1 MPTIRNG
8 RPLSEWLDE
17 KPPVRRAKQS
27 INPEFG
33 KRLQKKRLMIGM
45 SQTALSKHLGVD
57 KKQIRHWEYGLSS
70 PSNRYAE
77 MVDKWL
83 SEPANGILAQRI
95 REKRAELGLTQ
106 KELAALLDVSL
117 DSVKA
122 WENQRTFPSSDYL
135 ARVIRWLFRSQMRHG
150 KPETQPEFTRFVLTL
165 KERREHLGIG
175 TMTLSLQLGVGK
187 NRVFECEAGR
197 SVPSEV
203 ACKKVSNW
211 LDAAWR
217 RCLVKDGAS

>member
-27 INPEFG
+27 INPESG
-33 KRLQKKRLMIGM
+33 KRIQKKRLMIGM
-45 SQTALSKHLGVD
+45 SHTVLSKHLGVD

-70 PSNRYAE
+70 PFNRYAE
-77 MVDKWL
+77 MVDKWP

-95 REKRAELGLTQ
+95 REKREELGLTQ

-117 DSVKA
+117 GSIKA
-122 WENQRTFPSSDYL
+122 WENQRIFPSSDYL
-135 ARVIRWLFRSQMRHG
+135 TRVIRWLFRSQILHG
-150 KPETQPEFTRFVLTL
+150 KPETQPEFTRFVLTM

-175 TMTLSLQLGVGK
+175 TMTLALQLGVGK
-187 NRVFECEAGR
+187 NRVFEW
-197 SVPSEV
+197 EV
-203 ACKKVSNW
+203 
-211 LDAAWR
+211 
-217 RCLVKDGAS
+217 GAQSLARLLARKLATG